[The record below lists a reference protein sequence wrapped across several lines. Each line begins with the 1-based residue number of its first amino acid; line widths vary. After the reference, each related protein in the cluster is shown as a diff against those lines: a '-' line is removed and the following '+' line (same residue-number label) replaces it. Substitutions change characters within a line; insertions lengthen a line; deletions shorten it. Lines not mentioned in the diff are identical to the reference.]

1 MLRHN
6 AVAKVEGRV
15 NLSMG
20 GATHLTS
27 THRRWT
33 RTIAPHRAY
42 ISRLRRDSV
51 ILTACDLASDAYHPA
66 RTEQDIFLTN
76 VNADVEVAVGTRQC
90 KGKVFLTVAFCGSE
104 RIGDWC
110 HNLMIWTIAQK
121 DVTGRVHAGF
131 LTRWNAIASKLI
143 GAIARLHAPRILI
156 TGHSLGGAVATLA
169 APDIARA
176 FPRTPVTLITF
187 GAPQTADARFH
198 EGLPPVN
205 LTCSIRCVHA
215 DDVVQWFPPFPWY
228 SHPRHAHVLVV
239 GRDTEKTKDR
249 SSDVDRWG
257 NALWHQLQRIWRRKL
272 KLAHHQIFE
281 YRRTL
286 TLAEACVLAPLDLAV
301 FQEERRRS
309 APLSNKETAICP

>member
-1 MLRHN
+1 MPPRET
-6 AVAKVEGRV
+6 VCIRTRI
-15 NLSMG
+15 MG
-20 GATHLTS
+20 GAS
-27 THRRWT
+27 HRASKQKRWT

-42 ISRLRRDSV
+42 VSRLRRDSV
-51 ILTACDLASDAYHPA
+51 ILTACDLAWDAYHPK
-66 RTEQDIFLTN
+66 RTDQDMYLTN
-76 VNADVEVAVGTRQC
+76 VSADAEVAVGKREC
-90 KGKVFLTVAFCGSE
+90 NGKVFLTVAFCGSE
-104 RIGDWC
+104 RISDWC

-131 LTRWNAIASKLI
+131 SARWSALAPKLI
-143 GAIARLHAPRILI
+143 RAIARLRAPRILI

-176 FPRTPVTLITF
+176 FPNTPVTLITF

-198 EGLPPVN
+198 EGLPPAN

-215 DDVVQWFPPFPWY
+215 GDVVQWFPPFPWY
-228 SHPRHAHVLVV
+228 SHPTHAHVLVV
-239 GRDTEKTKDR
+239 GRDTDAAKDG
-249 SSDVDRWG
+249 VAQAVNGWG

-286 TLAEACVLAPLDLAV
+286 TLAEACILAPLDLAV
-301 FQEERRRS
+301 FREKRRPS
-309 APLSNKETAICP
+309 GATPNQGTAIRP